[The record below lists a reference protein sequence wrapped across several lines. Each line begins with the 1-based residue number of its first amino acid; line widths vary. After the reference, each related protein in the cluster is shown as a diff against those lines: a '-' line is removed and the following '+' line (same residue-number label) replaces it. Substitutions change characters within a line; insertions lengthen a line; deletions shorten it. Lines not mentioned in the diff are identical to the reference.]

1 MKKLV
6 SLVLILM
13 MMLSL
18 VSVAG
23 ASEDPITLQ
32 FWHTRGSGANYDVVA
47 ASVKQFNET
56 IGAEKGIVV
65 EETFIGNYDEILP
78 KTQLAIQAG
87 EGPQIVVMGNTYV
100 AYMYEDELLADMAP
114 LAAATGYDLANIM
127 EPFHQSIGNTD
138 GQMHSLPY
146 IRSVPVLYYNKTM
159 ADEKGL
165 TPSNDL
171 NGGLQAFCKALYE
184 ADADGEP
191 IYGFEMLND
200 FGYYQAANLYQ
211 LGSAMLAEGGVSSPA
226 LDDGAMLRVLGDWR
240 SWIDEGWCRSFD
252 ATNAG
257 TAVQER
263 FFQGRLGAFCNS
275 TGSLKNVLVN
285 AEEAGFEVGL
295 LPYPTYGDAIA
306 EIGGG
311 NICIVGEG
319 NTDEQIEASWYF
331 LEFLMG
337 DEMMAA
343 NAIGSGYLPTT
354 YSVAE
359 YQPMIDFWA
368 ENPLYR
374 VGYEQVPTAICQE
387 VPSVPFMQD
396 FVRACWDT
404 VSLLI
409 QEQSITAE
417 EAVEMI
423 RETTAYLF

>member
-6 SLVLILM
+6 SIILGIVMVLSM
-13 MMLSL
+13 A
-18 VSVAG
+18 SVAG
-23 ASEDPITLQ
+23 ASDDVITIQ
-32 FWHTRGSGANYDVVA
+32 FWHTRGSGANYDVVLD
-47 ASVKQFNET
+47 SVTKFNET

-87 EGPQIVVMGNTYV
+87 EGPQVVVMGNTYV
-100 AYMYEDELLADMAP
+100 AYMYDDGLLADMAP
-114 LAAATGYDLANIM
+114 LAEATGYDLDNIM
-127 EPFHQSIGNTD
+127 TPFHQSIGNTD
-138 GQMHSLPY
+138 GHMHSLPY

-171 NGGLQAFCKALYE
+171 NGGLQEFCKGLYE
-184 ADADGEP
+184 EDVDGEP
-191 IYGFEMLND
+191 VYGFEMLND
-200 FGYYQAANLYQ
+200 FGYYQAANLFQ
-211 LGSAMLAEGGVSSPA
+211 LGSAMLAEGGTSSPA
-226 LDDGAMLRVLGDWR
+226 LDDGAMLKVLGDWR
-240 SWIDEGWCRSFD
+240 GWVDEGWCRSFD
-252 ATNAG
+252 STNAG

-263 FFQGRLGAFCNS
+263 FFQGRVGAFANS
-275 TGSLKNVLVN
+275 TGSLKNILVN
-285 AEEAGFEVGL
+285 AGQAGFEVGL
-295 LPYPTYGDAIA
+295 LPYPTYGDPIA

-311 NICIVGEG
+311 NICIVAEG

-331 LEFLMG
+331 LEFLMS
-337 DEMMAA
+337 DEMIAA
-343 NAIGSGYLPTT
+343 NSIGSGYLPTT

-374 VGYEQVPTAICQE
+374 VGYDQVNTAICQE
-387 VPSVPFMQD
+387 VPYVVFMQD

-423 RETTAYLF
+423 RDTTAYLF